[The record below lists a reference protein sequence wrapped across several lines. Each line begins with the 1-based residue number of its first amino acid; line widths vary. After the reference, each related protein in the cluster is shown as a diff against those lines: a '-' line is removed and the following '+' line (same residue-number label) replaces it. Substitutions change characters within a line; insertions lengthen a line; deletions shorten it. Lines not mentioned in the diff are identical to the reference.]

1 VVEEFFRSVAEAFA
15 QGRKAVLPVELALLV
30 LVAAVVLLQLAGLVR
45 RSWRRRTG
53 LQQLALRHGIDA
65 SDLAFASS
73 LARGEGIAPLALL
86 TRVDLF
92 ERLTAQAL
100 AGAGPEPAARIHRL
114 RRALGF
120 DRLPAHTPL
129 LTTRELAP
137 GTAVELGPSHGQ
149 VVEVEEA
156 ALTVRLRGD
165 APLPGAG
172 AELTLILA
180 HAREAR
186 YELHC
191 RLLELRPAADGR
203 ELVLAHDESPRRI
216 QLREYSRVAAR
227 GALAL
232 HPVPPWPVDAD
243 VPVDLVAR
251 LEDVS
256 GGGALV
262 ASRESL
268 PVGLLAQAT
277 FALGAVRFE
286 RLPAVVVGVE
296 HRPGGVNA
304 VRLEWGRLGEAERSR
319 LVAIVAHLE
328 LLGRE

>member
-1 VVEEFFRSVAEAFA
+1 VVEEFFRSVADAFA
-15 QGRKAVLPVELALLV
+15 QGRKAVLPVELALVV
-30 LVAAVVLLQLAGLVR
+30 LAAAVVVLQLAGLGR
-45 RSWRRRTG
+45 RWWGRRTR
-53 LQQLALRHGIDA
+53 LQHLAARHGIDA
-65 SDLAFASS
+65 PDLAFASS
-73 LARGEGIAPLALL
+73 LARGEKIAPLALL
-86 TRVDLF
+86 TRVDVF
-92 ERLTAQAL
+92 ERVTAQAL
-100 AGAGPEPAARIHRL
+100 AAARPEAAARIRRL

-120 DRLPAHTPL
+120 DRLPVHTPL

-137 GTAVELGPSHGQ
+137 GTAVELGAIHGQ
-149 VVEVEEA
+149 IVEVGEA
-156 ALTVRLRGD
+156 ALTVRLRGE

-172 AELTLILA
+172 AELTLVLA

-186 YELHC
+186 YELRC
-191 RLLELRPAADGR
+191 RLLELRFAPEDR

-232 HPVPPWPVDAD
+232 HPVPPWPVHAD
-243 VPVDLVAR
+243 VPVDVVAR

-262 ASRESL
+262 ASRAPL

-277 FALGAVRFE
+277 FTLGAVRFE

-296 HRPGGVNA
+296 HRRDGACA
-304 VRLEWGRLGEAERSR
+304 VRLEWRRLAEAERSR
-319 LVAIVAHLE
+319 LVAAVAHLE
-328 LLGRE
+328 LLGRG